1 MPIIISLHVTYITLV
16 LPLHAFRL
24 CHLLIQTLLRL
35 MVLLL
40 DIYGCPMMALGLL
53 GVPYCHGNDLAA
65 E

>member
-1 MPIIISLHVTYITLV
+1 MSLHVAYITLV

-35 MVLLL
+35 MMLLL
-40 DIYGCPMMALGLL
+40 DIHGCPMMALGLL
-53 GVPYCHGNDLAA
+53 GVPYGHGNGLAA

>member
-1 MPIIISLHVTYITLV
+1 LV

-40 DIYGCPMMALGLL
+40 DIYGCLMMALGLL

>member
-1 MPIIISLHVTYITLV
+1 MSLHVAYIILV

-24 CHLLIQTLLRL
+24 CHLLIQTLLGL

-40 DIYGCPMMALGLL
+40 DIHGCPMMALGLL
-53 GVPYCHGNDLAA
+53 GVLYSHRNSLAA